1 MPAEPTRPQLRA
13 DCSRCAGLCCVVPA
27 FSASADFAVDKP
39 AGQACRHLG
48 RDSGRDFRCGI
59 HDRLRPEGFA
69 GCAAYDC
76 FGAGQRVVQQTFGGR
91 DWRDS
96 PSVAAD
102 MFGAFTRMR
111 ALHELLWHLDHAM
124 RLPAAARLRSALSA
138 TYDEIDRLA
147 GGDPQALDAV
157 DPAAV
162 WRQADDVLRRASAL
176 VRAGVGPGPDHQR
189 ANLIGANLRRAD
201 LRGANLRGAA
211 LLGADLR
218 GADLRWADLTGADL
232 RGANLG
238 GADLGTAIFVTQSQV
253 DSAIGDGRTTVPAQ
267 VRRPAHWPA

>member
-1 MPAEPTRPQLRA
+1 MPSEHTRTQLRA

-48 RDSGRDFRCGI
+48 RDFRCGI

-76 FGAGQRVVQQTFGGR
+76 FGAGQRVVQRTFGGR

-96 PSVAAD
+96 PGVAAD

-111 ALHELLWHLDHAM
+111 ALHELLWHLDHAL
-124 RLPAAARLRSALSA
+124 RLAAAAELRPALTA
-138 TYDEIDRLA
+138 AYDEIDRLA
-147 GGDPQALDAV
+147 GGDAPALRALD
-157 DPAAV
+157 PQAV
-162 WRQADDVLRRASAL
+162 WRRADDVLQQASAM
-176 VRAGVGPGPDHQR
+176 VRAGAGPSRDHQR
-189 ANLIGANLRRAD
+189 ARLIGADLRRAD

-218 GADLRWADLTGADL
+218 EADLRWADLTGADL
-232 RGANLG
+232 RAARLG
-238 GADLGTAIFVTQSQV
+238 GTNLSSAIFVTQSQV
-253 DSAIGDGRTTVPAQ
+253 DSAIGDGRTRLPAHVQ
-267 VRRPAHWPA
+267 RPAHWPGGLPG

>member
-1 MPAEPTRPQLRA
+1 VPSEDTHTQLRA

-48 RDSGRDFRCGI
+48 HDFRCGI

-76 FGAGQRVVQQTFGGR
+76 FGAGQRVVQETFGGI

-96 PSVAAD
+96 SDVAAD
-102 MFGAFTRMR
+102 VFAAFRRVR
-111 ALHELLWHLDHAM
+111 ALHELLWHLDHAL
-124 RLPAAARLRSALSA
+124 RLPAAAHLRSALSA

-147 GGDPQALDAV
+147 GGDPQALRAV

-162 WRQADDVLRRASAL
+162 WRQADVVLRQASAAA
-176 VRAGVGPGPDHQR
+176 RAGMGPGPDHQR
-189 ANLIGANLRRAD
+189 ANLIGANLRGAD

-218 GADLRWADLTGADL
+218 GADLRWADLTGCDL
-232 RGANLG
+232 RGANLAG
-238 GADLGTAIFVTQSQV
+238 SDLGTAIFVTQSQM
-253 DSAIGDGRTTVPAQ
+253 DSAVGDGRTALPAP
-267 VRRPAHWPA
+267 VKRPTHWPA